1 MKTGIGQQGL
11 GRDFAKSKI
20 SALIAQHSVLFFAL
34 CAMLLALC
42 SPATAQQPKRIVR
55 IAVLTAAPASSPSIE
70 AFRQRMQELGYTD
83 GKDVSIEIATSQ
95 GRSDRFADLAAD
107 LARRNVDVI
116 LAGTDIAVR
125 SAKNA
130 TKTIPIVMAGVG
142 TDPVDSV
149 LVETLAR
156 PGGNITGLTNLAGET
171 AAKRLELFKETFPK
185 AIRIAVLF
193 DPAVRGNV
201 LQAKDAESIARH
213 LGLTVQTREV
223 KNAESFDGIFTT
235 LSKERPDGLY
245 VPGGPVIT
253 ANDKRVIDFAIQKR
267 IPTVYHRKDAVLLG
281 GLMSYGADNVEQYRR
296 AAYFVDKI
304 LKGAKPA
311 DMPVER
317 PTRFELVINL
327 KTAKQIGVTIPP
339 NVLARADRVI
349 R

>member
-1 MKTGIGQQGL
+1 MKIGNRQRATGN
-11 GRDFAKSKI
+11 SKRKVVKKK
-20 SALIAQHSVLFFAL
+20 SVLSFAL
-34 CAMLLALC
+34 CAMLFALC
-42 SPATAQQPKRIVR
+42 PSTQAQQPGKIFH
-55 IAVLTAAPASSPSIE
+55 IGLLTAAPASSPSIE
-70 AFRQRMQELGYTD
+70 AFRQRMHELGYVE
-83 GKDVSIEIATSQ
+83 GKDISIEFPNTQ
-95 GRSDRFADLAAD
+95 GRTDRFADLAAD
-107 LARRNVDVI
+107 LVRRKVDIIV
-116 LAGTDIAVR
+116 AGTDLAVR
-125 SAKNA
+125 GAKSA

-142 TDPVDSV
+142 TDPVDSG
-149 LVETLAR
+149 LVESLAR

-185 AIRIAVLF
+185 AVRITVLF

-223 KNAESFDGIFTT
+223 KSAESFDSILAA

-245 VPGGPVIT
+245 VPGGPVIV
-253 ANDKRVIDFAIQKR
+253 ASDKRIVDFALQKR
-267 IPTVYHRKDAVLLG
+267 IPTVYHRRDPVLLG

-311 DMPVER
+311 EMPVER
-317 PTRFELVINL
+317 PTRFEFVINL
-327 KTAKQIGVTIPP
+327 KSAKQIGMTIPP
-339 NVLARADRVI
+339 NVLARADKVI

>member
-1 MKTGIGQQGL
+1 MKVGNRQRARGN
-11 GRDFAKSKI
+11 SKRK
-20 SALIAQHSVLFFAL
+20 AVKKKSVLSFALSAMLFAL
-34 CAMLLALC
+34 CP
-42 SPATAQQPKRIVR
+42 STQAQQSGKIFH
-55 IAVLTAAPASSPSIE
+55 IGVLTAAPASSPSIA
-70 AFRQRMQELGYTD
+70 AFRQRMHELGYVE
-83 GKDVSIEIATSQ
+83 GKDIAIEIGDAQ
-95 GRSDRFADLAAD
+95 GRTDRFADLAAD
-107 LARRNVDVI
+107 LVRRKVDVI
-116 LAGTDIAVR
+116 VAGTDLAVR
-125 SAKNA
+125 SAKSV
-130 TKTIPIVMAGVG
+130 TKTIPIVMASVG
-142 TDPVDSV
+142 TDPVDSG
-149 LVETLAR
+149 LVETLAH

-171 AAKRLELFKETFPK
+171 AAKRLELFKEAFPK

-223 KNAESFDGIFTT
+223 KNAESLDGIFTA

-253 ANDKRVIDFAIQKR
+253 ANDKRIVDFAIQKR
-267 IPTVYHRKDAVLLG
+267 VPTVYHRSDAVLLG
-281 GLMSYGADNVEQYRR
+281 GLMSYGADNIEQYRR

-339 NVLARADRVI
+339 NVLARADKVI